1 MIALILG
8 RDHIAFS
15 GRSPDEVLWPQLEGV
30 TRHWTSLTQMADE
43 NGMSRLYG
51 GVHWDI
57 DNTEAMKAGRAI
69 ARQAFQSI
77 FPAKV

>member
-1 MIALILG
+1 
-8 RDHIAFS
+8 
-15 GRSPDEVLWPQLEGV
+15 
-30 TRHWTSLTQMADE
+30 
-43 NGMSRLYG
+43 MSRLYG

-69 ARQAFQSI
+69 ARQAFQST